1 MSVTDFNRS
10 NRHGGVPMQ
19 MTVIILIITGVGL
32 VLGSVLI
39 FPGWIVDRDLGA
51 QVATLKP
58 DQLAKARNDVRGT
71 LLQAVGG
78 IVLVAG
84 VIATWRQLRLSHMH
98 LALAQRQANE
108 SRVHSDEQLV
118 LAREQIRQAQ
128 DTAQQELR
136 LTREAQITERFT
148 RAIDQ
153 LGSVSLDVRLGGIYG
168 LERIARDSSSE
179 QEPISDILAAYI
191 RQHSPWPPIREGQF
205 PPETPLEEVPEL
217 RIRAADVQ
225 AALSALGR
233 GTSSSKVTDLSDVDL
248 RRADLSQ
255 ARLHYALFS
264 SSHLESSDLT
274 DAHLEQ
280 AYFLFTDLSE
290 AVMRGTHLEGVRF
303 RHAILRDVLFTGA
316 DLENAELDHVDLSGA
331 DLREADHLDDTVMR
345 DVVVDDRTAWPSGVS
360 QSPVGIDDDYSSSTR
375 NEP

>member
-1 MSVTDFNRS
+1 
-10 NRHGGVPMQ
+10 MQ

-153 LGSVSLDVRLGGIYG
+153 LGSVSLDVRLGGIMDLKG
-168 LERIARDSSSE
+168 SLETHLVSKS
-179 QEPISDILAAYI
+179 PLAI
-191 RQHSPWPPIREGQF
+191 FWPPTFASTR
-205 PPETPLEEVPEL
+205 
-217 RIRAADVQ
+217 
-225 AALSALGR
+225 R
-233 GTSSSKVTDLSDVDL
+233 GLLYEK
-248 RRADLSQ
+248 A
-255 ARLHYALFS
+255 
-264 SSHLESSDLT
+264 SSHRKLLW
-274 DAHLEQ
+274 
-280 AYFLFTDLSE
+280 
-290 AVMRGTHLEGVRF
+290 RRF
-303 RHAILRDVLFTGA
+303 
-316 DLENAELDHVDLSGA
+316 
-331 DLREADHLDDTVMR
+331 
-345 DVVVDDRTAWPSGVS
+345 
-360 QSPVGIDDDYSSSTR
+360 QSYEF
-375 NEP
+375 EPPMCKQR